1 MRCTE
6 YDVLCPPQRC
16 VTYPVENG
24 EESPL
29 ELMAED
35 IMEALELSTELLV
48 APIEFTAQKESPSE
62 IQQRFYKR
70 KAELEKIKGPS
81 SSEKD
86 RTMSFDSIL
95 EKEVFLTHASMLCRY
110 ATSEA
115 CINHQRVLCGV
126 IHPMVAGGKLRREA
140 RPRGAPTALPDTA
153 PNCALQQS
161 CG

>member
-1 MRCTE
+1 MLCTE

-24 EESPL
+24 EESPV

-35 IMEALELSTELLV
+35 IMEALEISTELLV

-70 KAELEKIKGPS
+70 KAMLEKIKGPS

-86 RTMSFDSIL
+86 RTISFDSTVV
-95 EKEVFLTHASMLCRY
+95 KEVFLTHASMLCRY
-110 ATSEA
+110 AS
-115 CINHQRVLCGV
+115 V
-126 IHPMVAGGKLRREA
+126 
-140 RPRGAPTALPDTA
+140 
-153 PNCALQQS
+153 
-161 CG
+161 